1 MMIDWR
7 GRLSDGSRQLP
18 VTKCSKRELAMSDNE
33 QATDTR
39 EEELLKIFE
48 GLNGRKPDSDQ
59 ELKDW
64 LASPEGQVAT
74 AFGPSPA
81 SRWGAVGRS

>member
-1 MMIDWR
+1 
-7 GRLSDGSRQLP
+7 
-18 VTKCSKRELAMSDNE
+18 MSAKE
-33 QATDTR
+33 QATETP

-48 GLNGRKPDSDQ
+48 GVKGRRPDSEQ

-64 LASPEGQVAT
+64 LASPEGQAAT
-74 AFGPSPA
+74 AFEPSPA

>member
-1 MMIDWR
+1 
-7 GRLSDGSRQLP
+7 
-18 VTKCSKRELAMSDNE
+18 MSDNE
-33 QATDTR
+33 QATETP

-48 GLNGRKPDSDQ
+48 GLKGRRPDSDQ

-64 LASPEGQVAT
+64 LASPEGQAAT

-81 SRWGAVGRS
+81 SRWGGRTVIAVHLP